1 MYSAKFWWVDR
12 SWAQMSEVR
21 SYVWYPDGNKQV
33 ISLSLVAGIQNVES
47 NSCFFMDSDE
57 IKNIWVMMMMM
68 MCVCAYVSIL
78 YCGRPERQED
88 K

>member
-1 MYSAKFWWVDR
+1 MGSDARSAII
-12 SWAQMSEVR
+12 
-21 SYVWYPDGNKQV
+21 YVWYSDGNKQV

-68 MCVCAYVSIL
+68 CVCAYVSIL